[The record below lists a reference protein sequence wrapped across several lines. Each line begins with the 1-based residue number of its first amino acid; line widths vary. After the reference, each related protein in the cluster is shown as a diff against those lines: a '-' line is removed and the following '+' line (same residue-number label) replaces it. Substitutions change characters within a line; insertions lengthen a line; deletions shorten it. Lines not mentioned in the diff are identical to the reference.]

1 MVVSARVVLRG
12 NKGTVELLSFVDY
25 TLAVSVIDRKLAD
38 KVGVEYTGKQ
48 YKLKGE
54 LKGEIAIVKSMI
66 IDEVPIHNIRVLVVE
81 FSENSAKA
89 LKKLGYSGGII
100 LGLNALEKAGL
111 IPDILSGGL
120 RRLRLFE

>member
-100 LGLNALEKAGL
+100 L
-111 IPDILSGGL
+111 
-120 RRLRLFE
+120 